1 MKLYTV
7 EIRSYFSLITTMVK
21 AKNPDE
27 ALWLL
32 FVEFEA
38 LGQYDMNDIRM
49 RIINEQ
55 AILPS
60 V

>member
-7 EIRSYFSLITTMVK
+7 DIVHYRVWMTTQVK
-21 AKNPDE
+21 AENPDE
-27 ALWLL
+27 AFWLL
-32 FVEFEA
+32 YVEFEA
-38 LGQYDMNDIRM
+38 LNQYDMNDIRM